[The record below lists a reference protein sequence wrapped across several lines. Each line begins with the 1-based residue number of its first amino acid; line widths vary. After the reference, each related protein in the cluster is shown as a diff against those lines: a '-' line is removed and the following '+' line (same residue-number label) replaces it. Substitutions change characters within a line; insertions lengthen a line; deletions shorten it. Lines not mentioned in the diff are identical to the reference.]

1 MRTGMEEHFADK
13 LSGLKTQEKRESQL
27 ESYSKQFHK
36 ILYKIDRWEE
46 KNCRPLQHLKFVDE
60 DLNGV
65 AEVEPKPVD
74 HLKPVDDPKPVDHP
88 KSKQKEKRDQSKK
101 TDVTKPKVSSTYH
114 VFF

>member
-46 KNCRPLQHLKFVDE
+46 QNCRPLQHLKFVDE